1 MKFNEILAE
10 AEATRDSIYGIGGKN
25 WEVFGDQLVDTTE
38 QERQESEYRKL
49 KRIKA
54 ENTANYRKQYEE
66 NESFEYNGNR
76 DEIALH
82 TNEQTFV
89 GAMIKIGIMEEITED
104 DLLD

>member
-25 WEVFGDQLVDTTE
+25 WQVFGDELVDTSE

-54 ENTANYRKQYEE
+54 ENTESYRNQMDQAGQ
-66 NESFEYNGNR
+66 FEYNNNR
-76 DEIALH
+76 DENALYAA
-82 TNEQTFV
+82 EQTFV
-89 GAMIKIGIMEEITED
+89 GAMIKAGVMDEITED

>member
-1 MKFNEILAE
+1 MNFNEICRE
-10 AEATRDSIYGIGGKN
+10 AELTRDEIYGLAIGDD
-25 WEVFGDQLVDTTE
+25 VYFVADLVDTQE

-89 GAMIKIGIMEEITED
+89 GAMIKAGIMEEITED